1 MQNRFIDLYSD
12 TKTKP
17 SPAMRKAM
25 AEAEVGDEQKYEDP
39 TVERLRQRVCD
50 LLGKE
55 DAVFLPSGTMAN
67 QIAIRVHCRP
77 GDEVIADKTAH
88 IINAE
93 AGGTAANA
101 SVMIRMLD
109 GPNGVFT
116 GEQVEAAIRDPDSRN
131 APRSRLVSI
140 ENTSNGGF
148 GTVWPLA
155 TMQGVAKAAR
165 GAGLSLHMD
174 GARLCNAVVKS
185 GTKAGDYAAC
195 VDSLWLDYTK
205 GLGAPVGASL
215 AGSREFIKEAWR
227 HKQMM
232 GGAMRQSGM
241 IAAAALYA
249 LDNNWDRLAEDHDN
263 AHHLASGLANI
274 TGLECDVPKMETNL
288 VFFDVKKPGWT
299 GPKLVKACHE
309 RGVGMGTSAGNANR
323 IRVVTHLDVNRADI
337 DTALKVISDVLAA

>member
-12 TKTKP
+12 TKSKP

-39 TVERLRQRVCD
+39 TVERLRQRVCE

-55 DAVFLPSGTMAN
+55 DSVFLPSGTMAN
-67 QIAIRVHCRP
+67 QIAIRVHCRL

-93 AGGTAANA
+93 SGGTAANA
-101 SVMIRMLD
+101 GVMIRMLD

-116 GEQVEAAIRDPDSRN
+116 GEQVQAAIRDPNSRN
-131 APRSRLVSI
+131 APRSRLVSV

-155 TMQGVAKAAR
+155 TMQGVAKVAR
-165 GAGLSLHMD
+165 GAGLAMHMD

-185 GTKAGDYAAC
+185 GTKARDYGAC

-215 AGSREFIKEAWR
+215 AGSKEFIKEAWR
-227 HKQMM
+227 QKQML
-232 GGAMRQSGM
+232 GGSMRQSGV

-249 LDNNWDRLAEDHDN
+249 LEHNWDRLAEDHDN
-263 AHHLASGLANI
+263 AHRLAAGVANI
-274 TGLECDVPKMETNL
+274 KGLECDVPKMQTNL
-288 VFFDVKKPGWT
+288 VFFDIKKSGMT
-299 GPKLVKACHE
+299 GAQFVEACKQ
-309 RGVGMGTSAGNANR
+309 RGVGLGTSAGSSIR
-323 IRVVTHLDVNRADI
+323 IRAVTHLDVNRGDI
-337 DTALKVISDVLAA
+337 DTALKVISDVMAA

>member
-25 AEAEVGDEQKYEDP
+25 AEAEVGDEQKFEDP
-39 TVERLRQRVCD
+39 TVERLRQRVCE

-67 QIAIRVHCRP
+67 QIAIRVHCRL
-77 GDEVIADKTAH
+77 GDEVIADRTAH

-93 AGGTAANA
+93 SGGTAAN
-101 SVMIRMLD
+101 SGVMIRMLD

-116 GEQVEAAIRDPDSRN
+116 GEQVQAAIRDPNSRN

-140 ENTSNGGF
+140 ENTSNAGF

-155 TMQGVAKAAR
+155 TMQGVATVAR
-165 GAGLSLHMD
+165 AAGLSLHMD
-174 GARLCNAVVKS
+174 GARLANACVKS
-185 GTKAGDYAAC
+185 GTQAKDYAAC

-215 AGSREFIKEAWR
+215 AGSKEFIKEAWR
-227 HKQMM
+227 QKQML
-232 GGAMRQSGM
+232 GGSMRQSGI
-241 IAAAALYA
+241 IAAAALHA
-249 LDNNWDRLAEDHDN
+249 LDHNWDRLAEDHDN
-263 AHHLASGLANI
+263 AHHLASGIANI
-274 TGLECDVPKMETNL
+274 KGLECDAPRMQTNL

-299 GPKLVKACHE
+299 AARLVEACRE
-309 RGVGMGTSAGNANR
+309 RGVGMGTSAGSSTR
-323 IRVVTHLDVNRADI
+323 IRAVTHLDVSRADI
-337 DTALKVISDVLAA
+337 DTALKVISDVMAA

>member
-17 SPAMRKAM
+17 SPGMRKAM
-25 AEAEVGDEQKYEDP
+25 ADAEVGDEQKFEDP
-39 TVERLRQRVCD
+39 TTSRLRERICE

-67 QIAIRVHCRP
+67 QIAIRVHCRL
-77 GDEVIADKTAH
+77 GDEVIADRTAH

-93 AGGTAANA
+93 SGGTAANA
-101 SVMIRMLD
+101 GVMIRTVD
-109 GPNGVFT
+109 GPAGVFT
-116 GEQVEAAIRDPDSRN
+116 GEQVKAALRDPNNRN

-155 TMQGVAKAAR
+155 TMQGVTKVAR
-165 GAGLSLHMD
+165 DAGVSLHMD
-174 GARLCNAVVKS
+174 GARLANAVVKS
-185 GTKAGDYAAC
+185 GTKAADYAAC

-215 AGSREFIKEAWR
+215 AGDKAFIKEAWR
-227 HKQMM
+227 QKQML
-232 GGAMRQSGM
+232 GGSMRQSGV

-249 LDNNWDRLAEDHDN
+249 LEHNWDRLAEDHDN
-263 AHHLASGLANI
+263 ARRLSEGIANI
-274 TGLECDVPKMETNL
+274 KGVEIEVPRMETNL
-288 VFFDVKKPGWT
+288 VFFEITKPGWT
-299 GPKLVKACHE
+299 SARLIEACKE
-309 RGVGMGTSAGNANR
+309 RGVGIGSSTATR
-323 IRVVTHLDVNRADI
+323 IRAVTHLDVNRQDI
-337 DTALKVISDVLAA
+337 DTALKVISDALAA

>member
-12 TKTKP
+12 TKSKP
-17 SPAMRKAM
+17 SPGMRKAM
-25 AEAEVGDEQKYEDP
+25 ADAEVGDEQKMEDP
-39 TVERLRQRVCD
+39 TVNRLRERVCE

-55 DAVFLPSGTMAN
+55 DSVFLPSGTMAN
-67 QIAIRVHCRP
+67 QIAIRVHCRL
-77 GDEVIADKTAH
+77 GDEVIADRTAH

-93 AGGTAANA
+93 TGGPAAN
-101 SVMIRMLD
+101 SGVMIRAIE

-116 GEQVEAAIRDPDSRN
+116 GEQVKAALRDPNSRN

-155 TMQGVAKAAR
+155 TMQGVTKVAR
-165 GAGLSLHMD
+165 EAGVALHMD
-174 GARLCNAVVKS
+174 GARLCNASVKS
-185 GTKAGDYAAC
+185 GVKAKDYAAC

-215 AGSREFIKEAWR
+215 AGDKAFIKEAWR
-227 HKQMM
+227 QKQML
-232 GGAMRQSGM
+232 GGSMRQSGV

-263 AHHLASGLANI
+263 ARHLSEGLANI
-274 TGLECDVPKMETNL
+274 KGIQIDVPRMETNL
-288 VFFDVKKPGWT
+288 VFFEITKPGWT
-299 GPKLVKACHE
+299 SARLVDACRE
-309 RGVGMGTSAGNANR
+309 RGVGIGANTATR
-323 IRVVTHLDVNRADI
+323 IRAVTHLDVNRKDI
-337 DTALKVISDVLAA
+337 DTALKVISDALAA

>member
-17 SPAMRKAM
+17 SPGMRKAM

-39 TVERLRQRVCD
+39 TVNRLRERVCE

-55 DAVFLPSGTMAN
+55 DAVFMPSGTMCN
-67 QIAIRVHCRP
+67 QSAIRVHCRL
-77 GDEVIADKTAH
+77 GDEVIADRTAH

-93 AGGTAANA
+93 TGGTAAN
-101 SVMIRMLD
+101 SGVMIRMLD

-116 GEQVEAAIRDPDSRN
+116 ADQVKAALRDPNSRN
-131 APRSRLVSI
+131 APRSRLVSV

-155 TMQGVAKAAR
+155 TMQGVSKVAHD
-165 GAGLSLHMD
+165 AGLAMHMD
-174 GARLCNAVVKS
+174 GARLCNAAV
-185 GTKAGDYAAC
+185 KAGIKASAYAAC

-215 AGSREFIKEAWR
+215 AGSKEFIREAWR
-227 HKQMM
+227 QKQML
-232 GGAMRQSGM
+232 GGSMRQSGV

-249 LDNNWDRLAEDHDN
+249 LEHNWDRLAEDHDN
-263 AHHLASGLANI
+263 AHHLAAGIANI
-274 TGLECDVPKMETNL
+274 KGLECEVDRMQTNL
-288 VFFDVKKPGWT
+288 VFFEVKKPGMT
-299 GPKLVKACHE
+299 GAQFVAACTE
-309 RGVGMGTSAGNANR
+309 RGVGMGTSAGSATR
-323 IRVVTHLDVNRADI
+323 IRAVTHLDVNRADI
-337 DTALKVISDVLAA
+337 DAALKVINDVMAA